1 MTTKSTT
8 LLIAASLAAF
18 AACGDDGNSTAV
30 DGPTP
35 VVDAPVTVDA
45 PPAATSVSLATTGG
59 LGAHLVDKDGKSLY
73 FFANDVP
80 GTNKSEFSGAAW
92 PPFDVQ
98 SPTVGAGLTATDF
111 GRFDRG
117 GGVFQATW
125 KGRPLYYFA
134 NDTAATPTAGE
145 GTGGRWFV
153 ARAYNLFFAASGT
166 VTPQGGAAAS
176 APFLTNGAGRSLYI
190 TSQDTRGAGGTAP
203 VSYCSDAGSACVT
216 TWPLWEK
223 PATLTDVVVPSTITA
238 ADLTTFTSFGK
249 QQFAY
254 KGWPLYFFGA
264 DTAPGQV
271 IGATKP
277 TWFAVNPAWNGTI
290 VTQ

>member
-1 MTTKSTT
+1 MTIQTRF
-8 LLIAASLAAF
+8 LLAASLAAF
-18 AACGDDGNSTAV
+18 AACGDDGK
-30 DGPTP
+30 DTP
-35 VVDAPVTVDA
+35 IDAAPVDTASPPIDT
-45 PPAATSVSLATTGG
+45 PPAATSLSLATTGG

-80 GTNKSEFSGAAW
+80 GTSKSAFTGATW

-145 GTGGRWFV
+145 ATGGRWFV
-153 ARAYNLFFAASGT
+153 ARAYNLFFAADAT

-190 TSQDTRGAGGTAP
+190 TSQDTRGVGATDPA
-203 VSYCSDAGSACVT
+203 SYCKDAGNACAT

-238 ADLTTFTSFGK
+238 TDLTTFTSLGK

-264 DTAPGQV
+264 DTMPGQV
-271 IGATKP
+271 VGATKP
-277 TWFAVNPAWNGTI
+277 TWYAVNPAWNGSL
-290 VTQ
+290 VAQ